1 MMNQEKFRGG
11 YTIWNM
17 MIWYGFLTKPENRG
31 IQISSKGIKEVS
43 PSCLIKK
50 RKSEK
55 YGAR

>member
-1 MMNQEKFRGG
+1 MMNQEKFRGENL
-11 YTIWNM
+11 IWNM
-17 MIWYGFLTKPENRG
+17 MIWYGLLTKPENRG
-31 IQISSKGIKEVS
+31 IKILSKGIKEVS